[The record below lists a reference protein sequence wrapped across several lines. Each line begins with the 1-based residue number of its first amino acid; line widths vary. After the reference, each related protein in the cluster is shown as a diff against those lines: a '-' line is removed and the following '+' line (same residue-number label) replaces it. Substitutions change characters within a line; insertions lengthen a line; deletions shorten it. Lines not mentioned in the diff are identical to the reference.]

1 MSHVTTKTGSSMRLT
16 RAADYAVRAL
26 IHLAGMP
33 PGQRSTL
40 PELARKAEASGSF
53 LSKVLQDLCR
63 AGFVESRRG
72 RSGGFSILPSGRA
85 ATIAS
90 VIAAMDGPIRLNIC
104 LLAGNTCDQKREC
117 PAHSVW
123 MRAQETLLRVLGMR
137 TMEELARHDTH
148 PPAPLVQLDTLIDR
162 GKRPES
168 KPQVIK

>member
-1 MSHVTTKTGSSMRLT
+1 VSHVTTKTGSSMRLT